1 MKKLTSSVYTF
12 ADLIADDFLYVDKT
26 EFIWKLV
33 SRGKG
38 LYFLSRPRRF
48 GKSLTLST
56 LKAVFEGRRELFE
69 GLAIAKK
76 GYGWKPYPVIHLNL
90 GDCDARTPEDLR
102 QYLADMLQD
111 LALAHGLP
119 ATAAPSQLATSFRR
133 IITSIT
139 GQSQAVVLVD
149 EYDKPILN
157 VLGTEQ
163 APACLDVLKGLYS
176 VLKAC
181 EHLER
186 FVLVTGVSKFSHVSM
201 FSELNNLTDLSMHP
215 DFATMLGYTQEE
227 LEAAFD
233 EHIAD
238 AATRLEKPRGQLLA
252 DLKEWYDGYRFH
264 HAAAPVYNPVSVA
277 RFFDG
282 GAEFDNYW
290 FDTGTPTFLLNL
302 MENRD
307 YRLEDALGRPV
318 PRSAFRAFDIR
329 RIDPLVLLYQTG
341 YLTIRDAKTD
351 GFETLYRLDFPN
363 REVGMSFSSFLLD
376 HCARKTDSDTTSF
389 ISSLAA
395 AMRDGDMPLLRATL
409 DAFLAGVPYD
419 LHRKSENNFQNIIYA
434 IFRLLG
440 YRIRAEERSSRGRA
454 DAVCKTSDWI
464 YIFEFK
470 LDGDTSALAQIRD
483 RRYYA
488 PYLADPRRIMLVGV
502 ALDTAKGTI
511 ADWQHEELDR
521 TRLDTTPS
529 PAGSNGPPSLQET
542 TP

>member
-12 ADLIADDFLYVDKT
+12 ADLIANDFLYVDKT

-33 SRGKG
+33 SQGKG

-76 GYGWKPYPVIHLNL
+76 GYGWKPYPVIHLDLNGL
-90 GDCDARTPEDLR
+90 DFSTPEELETSLQTLIR
-102 QYLADMLQD
+102 EQADS
-111 LALAHGLP
+111 HGVPL
-119 ATAAPSQLATSFRR
+119 APSSAILMLRDLIGTLAA
-133 IITSIT
+133 
-139 GQSQAVVLVD
+139 QEQVVVLVD

-163 APACLDVLKGLYS
+163 APACLDVLRGLYS
-176 VLKAC
+176 SIKAC
-181 EHLER
+181 EPLER

-238 AATRLEKPRGQLLA
+238 ATRRGVERAQLLA

-409 DAFLAGVPYD
+409 DAFFCGIPYD
-419 LHRKSENNFQNIIYA
+419 LHHKSENNFQNIIFA

-470 LDGDTSALAQIRD
+470 LDGDTSALAQIHD

-488 PYLADPRRIMLVGV
+488 SYLADPRRIMLVGV
-502 ALDTAKGTI
+502 AFDTAKGTI

-521 TRLDTTPS
+521 TRLDATPS
-529 PAGSNGPPSLQET
+529 SDTTASET
-542 TP
+542 RP

>member
-69 GLAIAKK
+69 GLAIAQKN
-76 GYGWKPYPVIHLNL
+76 YGWKPYPVIHLDLNGL
-90 GDCDARTPEDLR
+90 DFSTPEELETSLQALIREQADSHGVPLAPSSAILMLRDLIG
-102 QYLADMLQD
+102 
-111 LALAHGLP
+111 ALA
-119 ATAAPSQLATSFRR
+119 AQE
-133 IITSIT
+133 
-139 GQSQAVVLVD
+139 QVVVLVD
-149 EYDKPILN
+149 EYDKPILSN
-157 VLGTEQ
+157 LDPDNPDRAQ
-163 APACLDVLKGLYS
+163 AILERLKPFYS

-181 EHLER
+181 EPLER

-238 AATRLEKPRGQLLA
+238 ATRHGVERTQLLA

-277 RFFDG
+277 RFFDEG
-282 GAEFDNYW
+282 CKFRNFW
-290 FDTGTPTFLLNL
+290 FSTSTPTFLLTL
-302 MENRD
+302 MRKRD
-307 YRLEDALGRPV
+307 FCVEDALDRPV
-318 PRSAFRAFDIR
+318 SDEAFSAFEVD

-376 HCARKTDSDTTSF
+376 HCASKTDSDTTSF

-419 LHRKSENNFQNIIYA
+419 LHRKSENNFQNILFA
-434 IFRLLG
+434 VFRLLG

-488 PYLADPRRIMLVGV
+488 PYLADSRRIMLVGV
-502 ALDTAKGTI
+502 AFDTAKGTI
-511 ADWQHEELDR
+511 ADWQHEKLDR
-521 TRLDTTPS
+521 ARLDATPS
-529 PAGSNGPPSLQET
+529 SDTTASET
-542 TP
+542 QP

>member
-1 MKKLTSSVYTF
+1 MKDLTSSSYTF
-12 ADLIADDFLYVDKT
+12 EKLIRGNFLYVDKT

-33 SRGKG
+33 RPATG

-56 LKAVFEGRRELFE
+56 LKAVFEGRSELFE

-76 GYGWKPYPVIHLNL
+76 GYGWKPYPVIHLDLNGL
-90 GDCDARTPEDLR
+90 DFSTPEELETSLQALIREQADSHGVPLAPSSAILMLRDLIG
-102 QYLADMLQD
+102 
-111 LALAHGLP
+111 ALA
-119 ATAAPSQLATSFRR
+119 AQE
-133 IITSIT
+133 
-139 GQSQAVVLVD
+139 QVVVLVD
-149 EYDKPILN
+149 EYDKPILSN
-157 VLGTEQ
+157 LDPDNPDRAQ
-163 APACLDVLKGLYS
+163 AILERLKPFYS

-181 EHLER
+181 EPLEH

-238 AATRLEKPRGQLLA
+238 ATRHGVERAQLLA

-470 LDGDTSALAQIRD
+470 LDGDTSALAQIHD

-488 PYLADPRRIMLVGV
+488 SYLADPRRIMLVGV

-511 ADWQHEELDR
+511 ADWQCEELDR
-521 TRLDTTPS
+521 AGLDATPS
-529 PAGSNGPPSLQET
+529 PADSNCPPSLQET
-542 TP
+542 K

>member
-69 GLAIAKK
+69 GLAIAEK
-76 GYGWKPYPVIHLNL
+76 GYGWKPYPVIHLDLNGL
-90 GDCDARTPEDLR
+90 DFSTPEELETSLQALIREQADSHGVPLAPSSAILMLRDLIG
-102 QYLADMLQD
+102 
-111 LALAHGLP
+111 ALA
-119 ATAAPSQLATSFRR
+119 AQE
-133 IITSIT
+133 
-139 GQSQAVVLVD
+139 QVVVLVD
-149 EYDKPILN
+149 EYDKPILSN
-157 VLGTEQ
+157 LDPDDPDRAQ
-163 APACLDVLKGLYS
+163 AILERLKPFYS

-181 EHLER
+181 EPLER

-238 AATRLEKPRGQLLA
+238 ATRRGVERDQLLA
-252 DLKEWYDGYRFH
+252 DLRAWYDGYRFH

-363 REVGMSFSSFLLD
+363 REVGMSFSASLLESCSGRD
-376 HCARKTDSDTTSF
+376 DIDTTSF

-409 DAFLAGVPYD
+409 DAFFCGIPYD
-419 LHRKSENNFQNIIYA
+419 LHRKSENNFQNILFA
-434 IFRLLG
+434 VFRLLG

-470 LDGDTSALAQIRD
+470 LDGDTSALAQIHD

-488 PYLADPRRIMLVGV
+488 PYLADSRRIMLVGV
-502 ALDTAKGTI
+502 AFDTAKGTI

-521 TRLDTTPS
+521 ARLDATPS
-529 PAGSNGPPSLQET
+529 SDTTASET
-542 TP
+542 QP

>member
-12 ADLIADDFLYVDKT
+12 ADLIADNFLYVDKT

-76 GYGWKPYPVIHLNL
+76 GYGWKPHPVIHLDL
-90 GDCDARTPEDLR
+90 GNCDARTPEDLR
-102 QYLADMLQD
+102 KYLAHVLRQVCSD
-111 LALAHGLP
+111 HGL
-119 ATAAPSQLATSFRR
+119 AEDADPSQLAASFEG
-133 IITSIT
+133 IIR
-139 GQSQAVVLVD
+139 AVAKDAPAVILVD

-163 APACLDVLKGLYS
+163 APACLDVLRGLYS
-176 VLKAC
+176 SIKAC
-181 EHLER
+181 EPLER

-238 AATRLEKPRGQLLA
+238 ATRHGVERAQLLA

-363 REVGMSFSSFLLD
+363 REVGMSFSASLLESCSGRD
-376 HCARKTDSDTTSF
+376 DIDTTSF

-488 PYLADPRRIMLVGV
+488 SYLADSRRIMLVGV
-502 ALDTAKGTI
+502 AFDTAKGTI

-521 TRLDTTPS
+521 TRLDATPS
-529 PAGSNGPPSLQET
+529 SDTTASET
-542 TP
+542 QP